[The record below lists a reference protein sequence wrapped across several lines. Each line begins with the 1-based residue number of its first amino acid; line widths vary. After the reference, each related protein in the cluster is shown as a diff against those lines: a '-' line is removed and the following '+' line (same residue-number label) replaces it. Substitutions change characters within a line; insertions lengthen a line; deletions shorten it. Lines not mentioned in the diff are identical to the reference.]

1 MRWKRRIVD
10 SDGLRL
16 AVRDSGG
23 AGKPVV
29 LIHGLGLG
37 QRSWDRL
44 APRLSTSGLR
54 VVTYDQRGHGASN
67 ASNDYSPPAF
77 ERDLAAVSEDLEL
90 QEPVLVGH
98 SLGATIAV
106 GYAAARGGVAGVV
119 CVDGGLPVALPSA
132 DWDMMEAEM
141 RRPLVRVGVWAM
153 KVARLGAKLS
163 FEELK
168 RVVEEHETRINGL
181 DGEYDRIACP
191 MLMVV
196 AARADHVPQGGE
208 IREAVREGVRRL
220 QGAHPEVR
228 VEWLP
233 CGHNI
238 SLERPAEL
246 ADLIAR
252 TTS

>member
-1 MRWKRRIVD
+1 
-10 SDGLRL
+10 
-16 AVRDSGG
+16 
-23 AGKPVV
+23 
-29 LIHGLGLG
+29 
-37 QRSWDRL
+37 
-44 APRLSTSGLR
+44 

-132 DWDMMEAEM
+132 DWDTMEAEM
-141 RRPLVRVGVWAM
+141 HRPLVRVGVWAM

-168 RVVEEHETRINGL
+168 RVVEEHEARINGL

-228 VEWLP
+228 VE
-233 CGHNI
+233 
-238 SLERPAEL
+238 
-246 ADLIAR
+246 
-252 TTS
+252 